1 MDKSILGRIRDVG
14 IVPVIKLED
23 SSKAV
28 PLAGALCEGG
38 IGVAEVTFRA
48 GSAPESIG
56 HIREALPEMLVGA
69 GTVTSVAQARA
80 AKDAGAHFVVSPGFN
95 DEVVDFCLSED
106 LAVLPGVNNPDGVER
121 GLARG
126 LDVLK
131 FFPAEAS
138 GGVAM
143 LDALAGPYQ
152 TVSFVPT
159 GGVGLANIGN
169 YARRATVWAV
179 GGSWMVDQ
187 GAIAA
192 GDWQTI
198 ARLSREA
205 VLALHGFAIAHFGIN
220 MKDECEASALIRVFG
235 DVFGI
240 AALEGSASYMV
251 GGALEVTKKPFPGA
265 SGHIAIHVNDVDRA
279 VAYLAPR
286 GYAAA
291 METAKREK
299 GRLKS
304 VYVGRLNGDFAIHL
318 LGA

>member
-23 SSKAV
+23 SLKAV
-28 PLAGALCEGG
+28 PLARALCEGG
-38 IGVAEVTFRA
+38 ISVAEVTFRA

-56 HIREALPEMLVGA
+56 RIREALPEMLVGA

-80 AKDAGAHFVVSPGFN
+80 AKDAGARFIVSPGFN

-121 GLARG
+121 GLGRG

-143 LDALAGPYQ
+143 LEALAGPYQ

-159 GGVGLANIGN
+159 GGIGLANIGN
-169 YARRATVWAV
+169 YARRSNVWAV

-187 GAIAA
+187 GAIAV

-198 ARLSREA
+198 TRMSREA
-205 VLALHGFAIAHFGIN
+205 IIALHGFAIAHLGIN
-220 MKDECEASALIRVFG
+220 MKDEGEAAALVGVFG

-251 GGALEVTKKPFPGA
+251 GGVLEVTKMPFPGV
-265 SGHIAIHVNDVDRA
+265 SGHIAVRVNDVERA
-279 VAYLAPR
+279 VAYLAAR
-286 GYAAA
+286 GYAAV

-299 GRLKS
+299 GKLKS
-304 VYVGRLNGDFAIHL
+304 VYVGRLDGDFAIHVL
-318 LGA
+318 RA